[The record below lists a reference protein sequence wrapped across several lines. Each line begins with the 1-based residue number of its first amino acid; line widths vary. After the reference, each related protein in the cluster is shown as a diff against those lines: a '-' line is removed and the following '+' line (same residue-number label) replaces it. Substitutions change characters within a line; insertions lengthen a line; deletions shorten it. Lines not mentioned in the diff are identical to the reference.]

1 MKKQALLFLGLIH
14 TKTMGD
20 TIMKTILKSALSV
33 FAVAMFVCAMV
44 AIFLIG
50 FNHETYKAM
59 ICLCIIPFASLYLA
73 NEI

>member
-1 MKKQALLFLGLIH
+1 
-14 TKTMGD
+14 
-20 TIMKTILKSALSV
+20 MKTILKSVLSI
-33 FAVAMFVCAMV
+33 FAVIAFVFAMV
-44 AIFLIG
+44 AIFFIG

>member
-1 MKKQALLFLGLIH
+1 
-14 TKTMGD
+14 
-20 TIMKTILKSALSV
+20 MKTILKSALSV